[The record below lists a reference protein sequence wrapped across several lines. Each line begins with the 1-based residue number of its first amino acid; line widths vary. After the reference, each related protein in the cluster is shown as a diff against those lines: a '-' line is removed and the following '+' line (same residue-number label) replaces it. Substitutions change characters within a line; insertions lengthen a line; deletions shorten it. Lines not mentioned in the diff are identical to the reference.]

1 MSRTMSV
8 NPLWLF
14 QIFPW
19 LRWWPRVGRESLRAD
34 LIAGLTGAIIVLP
47 QGVAFA
53 VIAGLPPEYGL
64 YTAMVPAII
73 AALFGSSW
81 HLVSGPTT
89 AISIVV
95 FGALS
100 VMAEP
105 GTAHYIELALTLT
118 FLTGLFQLAMGVARL
133 GAVVN
138 FISHTVVVGF
148 TAGAAILIASSQI
161 KNFFGVDL
169 PRGAGFAETI
179 WTFVHRLSQINPYVL
194 TVAVV
199 TLLTGILIRRYA
211 PRLPYMIAAMLAGSL
226 VAFLFNHFLGDA
238 RTGIRLLGALP
249 AQLPPLSLPDFDPKA
264 LSQLAPAALAV
275 AMLGLTEAVSIARAV
290 AARAEQRIDGNQE
303 FIGQGLSNI
312 VGSFFSSYASSG
324 SFNRSGLNYEAGAR
338 TPLAAVFAS
347 IVLGII
353 LLLVAPLMAYLP
365 IAAMAAVLFLVAYGL
380 IDFHHIGEILRA
392 SKRETAILLTTFL
405 STLFVQL
412 EFAIYLGVMLSLIFY
427 LLRTS
432 KPNVAAVT
440 PDPESP
446 YRPLV
451 TRADLPQCPQVLM
464 VRIDGSLF
472 FGAVNHV
479 EQRLGELAQQY
490 PERRILVING
500 RSINFVDIAGAE
512 TLVQEARRWRRRGG
526 DLYIYGLKPAAL
538 AILERGKFL
547 EELGRERVLSSRDE
561 VIRRVYP
568 GLDRDICA
576 GCDAR
581 IFTEC
586 RQGET
591 KVQRLASARA

>member
-19 LRWWPRVGRESLRAD
+19 LRWWPRVGRDSLRAD

-64 YTAMVPAII
+64 YTAMVPAVI

-179 WTFVHRLSQINPYVL
+179 WTFAHRLQEINPYVL
-194 TVAVV
+194 AVAMV

-211 PRLPYMIAAMLAGSL
+211 PRVPYMIAAMLAGSL
-226 VAFLFNHFLGDA
+226 VAFLLNHFLGDS

-249 AQLPPLSLPDFDPKA
+249 ARLPPLSLPDFDPKA

-303 FIGQGLSNI
+303 FIGQGLSNV
-312 VGSFFSSYASSG
+312 VGSFFSAYASSG

-347 IVLGII
+347 VALGAI
-353 LLLVAPLMAYLP
+353 LLLVAPLMAFLP
-365 IAAMAAVLFLVAYGL
+365 IASMAAVLFLVAYGL
-380 IDFHHIGEILRA
+380 IDFHHIREILRA

-432 KPNVAAVT
+432 KPNVASVT

-451 TRADLPQCPQVLM
+451 ARLDLPQCPQVLM

-479 EQRLGELAQQY
+479 EQRLGELAQQF
-490 PERRILVING
+490 PERRVLVING

-526 DLYIYGLKPAAL
+526 DLYIYGLKPAAM
-538 AILERGKFL
+538 AILERGHFL
-547 EELGRERVLSSRDE
+547 DGLGRDRVLNNRDE
-561 VIRRVYP
+561 VIRRLYP
-568 GLDRDICA
+568 DLDPEICA
-576 GCDAR
+576 RCTAR

-586 RQGET
+586 RQGES
-591 KVQRLASARA
+591 KVHRLASAGT